1 MASSRRNSK
10 KAVADIDQY
19 LYQFRLILVGD
30 SHVGKSCLLRRF
42 KEGRFIEFND
52 PTVGVDF
59 HTNMIQVDGS
69 NWLKLQLWDT
79 AGHERFRAITR
90 SYYRN
95 AVGVL
100 LVFDVTDRNSFNKI
114 PEWIE
119 DILQSSKP
127 NTPLFVLVG
136 NKSDLDDK
144 RQVLVWEAQQ
154 YASAHKMEY
163 IETSAR
169 TGNNTDKVFSLLAK
183 RIYESIE
190 SGEIQVGNGW
200 EGVKEGSI
208 IQDKQLQG
216 SRVSLNQST
225 SSTKNSSQ
233 EKGGCGC

>member
-1 MASSRRNSK
+1 MTSRSRRS
-10 KAVADIDQY
+10 VVPDSDQY

-59 HTNMIQVDGS
+59 HTNMIQVE
-69 NWLKLQLWDT
+69 NCMLKLQLWDT

-100 LVFDVTDRNSFNKI
+100 LVFDVTDHDSFTKL
-114 PEWIE
+114 PEWID

-127 NTPLFVLVG
+127 NTPIFVLVG
-136 NKSDLDDK
+136 NKSDLDNK
-144 RQVLVWEAQQ
+144 REVLSRDAHQ
-154 YASAHKMEY
+154 YAQDHGMEY

-169 TGNNTDKVFSLLAK
+169 TGNNTDKVFNLLAK
-183 RIYESIE
+183 RIYEAIN
-190 SGEIQVGNGW
+190 SGQIQVGGGW
-200 EGVKEGSI
+200 DGVKEGTLPSSSHHS
-208 IQDKQLQG
+208 
-216 SRVSLNQST
+216 SRVDLSNA
-225 SSTKNSSQ
+225 SSDKPTKT
-233 EKGGCGC
+233 GCAC